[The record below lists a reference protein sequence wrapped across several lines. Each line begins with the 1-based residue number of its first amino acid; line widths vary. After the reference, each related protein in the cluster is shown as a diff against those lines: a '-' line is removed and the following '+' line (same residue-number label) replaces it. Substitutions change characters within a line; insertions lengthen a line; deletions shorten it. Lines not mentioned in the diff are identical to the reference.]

1 MFRGDS
7 LELHATRERC
17 AVRALYVWSR
27 PEPAPRGHVEYQIRS
42 EQAVVVQADPS
53 TGRLSAVN
61 PFRVNTALFSLE
73 FVY

>member
-1 MFRGDS
+1 LIHPNIKF
-7 LELHATRERC
+7 AF
-17 AVRALYVWSR
+17 
-27 PEPAPRGHVEYQIRS
+27 EYQIRP

-61 PFRVNTALFSLE
+61 PFRLNTALFSLE